1 EVFHSQT
8 DNKTMMNLT
17 RFYNKLVSVVTNKD
31 GDIKW
36 YRYNGK
42 DSFDE
47 FDQPGP
53 VPDKK
58 GFNIL
63 ISDCVIDYEFYLDPN
78 RPITS
83 QLSSLFIEG
92 FNSAWNDASLRF
104 YKLKDK
110 KIEDVVEHLIHS
122 TGKTKFK
129 LVFKAPIVNIGNSHL
144 KYMEDPRILTR
155 FKLVCQKKRST
166 GLDEGADAIKLS
178 GQFKIMGLMSVLR
191 GDITDISMLIE
202 KLKDEILDDLLVKVS
217 RAQLFYDGKS
227 FNLVIPKTILIPY
240 INTPL
245 KLNIFIDETTEF
257 STFDDFPYKAENFPK
272 FAKFQKAD
280 KELIKRQI
288 KRGMMLLTVGHERT
302 GSAMLFSLRDLVIQ
316 RAPELI
322 NQYNNALNLIKSA
335 IKSKQD

>member
-1 EVFHSQT
+1 
-8 DNKTMMNLT
+8 
-17 RFYNKLVSVVTNKD
+17 
-31 GDIKW
+31 
-36 YRYNGK
+36 
-42 DSFDE
+42 
-47 FDQPGP
+47 
-53 VPDKK
+53 
-58 GFNIL
+58 
-63 ISDCVIDYEFYLDPN
+63 
-78 RPITS
+78 
-83 QLSSLFIEG
+83 
-92 FNSAWNDASLRF
+92 
-104 YKLKDK
+104 
-110 KIEDVVEHLIHS
+110 
-122 TGKTKFK
+122 
-129 LVFKAPIVNIGNSHL
+129 
-144 KYMEDPRILTR
+144 
-155 FKLVCQKKRST
+155 
-166 GLDEGADAIKLS
+166 
-178 GQFKIMGLMSVLR
+178 
-191 GDITDISMLIE
+191 
-202 KLKDEILDDLLVKVS
+202 DDLLVKVS